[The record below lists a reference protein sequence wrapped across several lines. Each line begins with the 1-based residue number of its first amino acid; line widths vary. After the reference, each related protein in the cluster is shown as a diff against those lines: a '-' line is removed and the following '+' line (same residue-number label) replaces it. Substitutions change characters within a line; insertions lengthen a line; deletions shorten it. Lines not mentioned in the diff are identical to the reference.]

1 MPEWPRRVAI
11 LGLGLIGGSFGM
23 ALRSQEDPPLVVG
36 WSRRPE
42 TGDRAVER
50 GAIDEAAGDAMS
62 AVRDADLVYI
72 AVPVD
77 SAVELVRQ
85 VAPALRPDAIVTDA
99 GSTKATV
106 VAALDGALPEGMS
119 FIGGHPMA
127 GSERA
132 GIEAAREDLFRGS
145 FYMLTPTPKTDAMAY
160 QRLHGLLSSLETNV
174 VAIDPEAHDE
184 AVAAISHVPHLIAAA
199 LVNLATEQA
208 DGNPNV
214 LRMAAGGFKDM
225 TRIAAGS
232 PQMWADICAT
242 NAPAIGE
249 MLARFRIH
257 LDQLTGAIAGRKRA
271 VVADELERAARVRG
285 ELPALWQGE
294 PTPLVELLV
303 PMLDRPGVIS
313 EVTMAVGA
321 LGVNIEDIEI
331 AHETASTAVLRLVVN
346 SAPRLED
353 ALEVLR
359 EKGYDA
365 QARPLADVEGD

>member
-1 MPEWPRRVAI
+1 MAEWPRRVAI

-23 ALRSQEDPPLVVG
+23 ALKRLPDAPEVVG
-36 WSRRPE
+36 WSRRPV
-42 TGDRAVER
+42 TGALALER
-50 GAIDEAAGDAMS
+50 GAIDEAAPDAVS
-62 AVRDADLVYI
+62 AARGSDLVYI
-72 AVPVD
+72 AVPVE
-77 SAVELVRQ
+77 SVPELARLI
-85 VAPALRPDAIVTDA
+85 APALEAGAIVTDA

-106 VAALDGALPEGMS
+106 VAALDGTLPGGVT
-119 FIGGHPMA
+119 FIGVHPMA

-132 GIEAAREDLFRGS
+132 GIDAARPDLFAGA
-145 FYMLTPTPKTDAMAY
+145 FYMLTPTEKTDAQTY
-160 QRLHGLLSSLETNV
+160 QRLHGLLTRIDANV
-174 VAIDPEAHDE
+174 VAIDPESHDQ

-208 DGNPNV
+208 HGNPNV

-232 PQMWADICAT
+232 PEMWADICAT

-257 LDQLTGAIAGRKRA
+257 LDQLTGAIAGRKREQ
-271 VVADELERAARVRG
+271 VADELGRAARVRG
-285 ELPALWQGE
+285 ELPALWQAE

-313 EVTMAVGA
+313 EVTMTIGG

-346 SAPRLED
+346 AAPKLED
-353 ALEVLR
+353 ALAVLR
-359 EKGYDA
+359 EMGYEA
-365 QARPLADVEGD
+365 QARPLADVEPD